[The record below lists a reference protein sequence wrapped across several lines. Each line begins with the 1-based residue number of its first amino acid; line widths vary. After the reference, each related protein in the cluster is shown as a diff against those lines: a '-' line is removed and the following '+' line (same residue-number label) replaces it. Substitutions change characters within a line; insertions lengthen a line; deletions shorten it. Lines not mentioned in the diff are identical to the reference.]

1 MKTLKRISLAI
12 LFCAGTMVSN
22 AMVKTPNSIS
32 TEIQENIKLEKQVV
46 TKNERVEVLF
56 TTNQNGDINFVMVKT
71 ENKALKGEIEKQ
83 FSSFNFKTL
92 KSETVHSI
100 ILNIKLI

>member
-1 MKTLKRISLAI
+1 MKTLKKISLAI
-12 LFCAGTMVSN
+12 LFCAGTMVGN
-22 AMVKTPNSIS
+22 AMVKTPIS
-32 TEIQENIKLEKQVV
+32 VSEEIQDNIKLEKQMV

-56 TTNQNGDINFVMVKT
+56 TTNQNGNVDFVMAKSD
-71 ENKALKGEIEKQ
+71 NKALRAEIEKQ
-83 FSSFNFKTL
+83 FSGFNFKTL